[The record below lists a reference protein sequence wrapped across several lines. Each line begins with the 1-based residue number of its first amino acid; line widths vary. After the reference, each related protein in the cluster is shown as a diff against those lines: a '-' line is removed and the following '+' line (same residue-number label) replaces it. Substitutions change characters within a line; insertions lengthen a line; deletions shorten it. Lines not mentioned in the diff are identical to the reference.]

1 MVRCLEQKDRIILSS
16 SGNQTE
22 FIIDEIVGVGGRCI
36 AYKVSYKE
44 NGEILHRG
52 ILKEFFPAFLISE
65 GATMRSGTS
74 VVVPDAFAMQFSVE
88 LENFKKTYRVINEYL
103 SNNLSAANYHTV
115 QMGLYVGNNT
125 AYTLTSCDYGKSYD
139 KLKDTNLHTMF
150 KLMYSVTKAVEL
162 YHNAGFLHLDIKPK
176 NILVLDEVTDVVKL
190 FDFDSLIPLQSFV
203 DRTVESVPVPGEYY
217 VPELSN
223 CEVRNIGIHT
233 DVFEIGAMVFNRLF
247 GRYPEPA
254 DMRYDAV
261 YPFEHSPLFVGV
273 SPQAKHEIEL
283 LLRKTIQI
291 SKRNRYQNTTDLKK
305 QLKRIV
311 SLIGSDAP
319 YLVDLPKWQPTRDF
333 IGRSQDIKE
342 LEQRLC
348 EYGYVFVKGIG
359 GLGKSELVKYYVK
372 KFASKYHTVQFC
384 KYDDSLKSVV
394 ATLSINGVDDG
405 SFNSFEELVR
415 HKNKILHTCDE
426 HTLII
431 VDNFNVT
438 HDKFLREFLPS
449 DNNSF
454 KVIFTTRCNLAADYY
469 ADKIM
474 NLSKLSMEECKKLY
488 CTHSGYDADDD
499 CVDSI
504 IEMVDYNTL
513 VLVLLAETMRKA
525 GKSPEEI
532 LSILEKQELDQEQA
546 LVFHEYD
553 YSAEEIDEY
562 NKINSHLNVI
572 FDISSMSPV
581 EKQLL
586 KAMSLVSQRGI
597 KVEDFLNYCNN
608 EAFSSD
614 MISVMSDLGWLEFR
628 NELLVMHPIVS
639 DLLFMNND
647 IISDE
652 SYYNLADNLE
662 DLCNPDYISHIS
674 VVMDRVACALH
685 LDRRYK
691 NEDEERRIVIKS
703 KLGRLYANIYRPK
716 QAREALLDAINL
728 ANETGRTEFLPY
740 IYSFAG
746 EVEKDFG
753 TISSAIEFYEK
764 AIAEGRKPENDY
776 CEIVLE
782 SMMNVAA
789 CLVDNGDLISANIS
803 YDEALYF
810 AQLNSLDSYVSEIAK
825 ELVTICTELE
835 LPGDVEKYTLIMQE
849 YARYAEECDYVPQ
862 KIKEME
868 QLTNTGDYV
877 ASMLKY
883 ESFLEEKRE
892 ELGEDSPI
900 YQDVARNRWVFYA
913 ISNDCEQ
920 AKRLVAQNLS
930 FVEEKFGSDSM
941 EMAEQLVTI
950 SQIFPKLQEF
960 DYAIESA
967 KRAIEICNALNQNR
981 TKVALEARLAL
992 ANCYLI
998 LGNPDKAK
1006 STYSDVDFT
1015 SFSGTE
1021 MLAEIVTSAGQVL
1034 CELSEYEIV
1043 EQMCV
1048 DLLKRGAVDRFSRAQ
1063 TYIIYAMCREQKGL
1077 LDEAEDLCEQ
1087 AKPLIEAIVDET
1099 IRREWLIQYYR
1110 TSARLEYRRGNYK
1123 NAIAKINEFLSQFP
1137 DEQKDS
1143 FILFQVIS
1151 ERGLYYASNKDVQ
1164 LAIRDY
1170 ELAERILLAN
1180 NMPGE
1185 SFVLL
1190 YNNISVHFCN
1200 LENYEKAKE
1209 YLDKI
1214 VAIKPSVLN
1223 PTSYSEAL
1231 ICSNIGWIALNEDD
1245 VMQAGRMFNRA
1256 AKAFISIGA
1265 TKSADYLTTLHNLS
1279 LAYEK
1284 RKMYEKCQKIYQII
1298 FNLYDEKCMD
1308 ADGKFR
1314 KLFTTCYVRTL
1325 LEDEK
1330 YSEATD
1336 FVTVEDQCNV
1346 NRFGESSVQRI
1357 DFLLQVGSYLKA
1369 YGIEFCM
1376 SLYKSAS
1383 DAVKIGGHQDTI
1395 YNARLLN
1402 YIGVCYTDFYEDYGF
1417 AIRLFNDAKGL
1428 FEKIGATEDEMYPV
1442 VISNIKYAEDK
1453 QMDQL
1458 IKDLADSIMNDESND
1473 DDE

>member
-1 MVRCLEQKDRIILSS
+1 MVRCLAEKDRIILSS

-22 FIIDEIVGVGGRCI
+22 FVIDEVVGVGGSCI

-44 NGEILHRG
+44 NGEIAHRG
-52 ILKEFFPAFLISE
+52 ILKEFFPAFLITE
-65 GATMRSGTS
+65 EANMRSGTS
-74 VVVPDAFAMQFSVE
+74 INVPDAFAVQFSIE

-139 KLKDTNLHTMF
+139 KLKDANLHSMF

-190 FDFDSLIPLQSFV
+190 FDFDSLIPLQKFV

-233 DVFEIGAMVFNRLF
+233 DVFEIGAMIFKRLF

-261 YPFEHSPLFVGV
+261 YPFEQSSLFIGV
-273 SPQAKHEIEL
+273 SPQAKHEIES

-291 SKRNRYQNTTDLKK
+291 SKRSRYQTTKELKEHLKK
-305 QLKRIV
+305 IV
-311 SLIGSDAP
+311 SLVGSDAP
-319 YLVDLPKWQPTRDF
+319 YLVDLPKWQPTKDF
-333 IGRSQDIKE
+333 VGRSCDVKE
-342 LEQRLC
+342 LEQRLRDD
-348 EYGYVFVKGIG
+348 GYVFIKGIG

-372 KFASKYHTVQFC
+372 KFAAQYHTIQFC
-384 KYDDSLKSVV
+384 KYEDSLRSIV

-405 SFNSFEELVR
+405 SFNNFDELVR

-449 DNNSF
+449 NNTSF

-469 ADKIM
+469 SDRIM
-474 NLSKLSMEECKKLY
+474 HLSKLSMDECKKLY
-488 CTHSGYDADDD
+488 STHSGYDADNEY
-499 CVDSI
+499 VESI

-525 GKSPEEI
+525 GKHPEEI
-532 LSILEKQELDQEQA
+532 LLLLENQELDQEQA
-546 LVFHEYD
+546 IVFHEYD
-553 YSAEEIDEY
+553 YSADEIEEY

-586 KAMSLVSQRGI
+586 KNMSLVSQRGI
-597 KVEDFLNYCNN
+597 TVEDFLSYCDSDL
-608 EAFSSD
+608 FSD
-614 MISVMSDLGWLEFR
+614 DIISILVDLGWLEHR
-628 NELLVMHPIVS
+628 NDLLVMHPIVS
-639 DLLFMNND
+639 DLLFMNAE
-647 IISDE
+647 IAPDE

-662 DLCNPDYISHIS
+662 EQCNPDYISHIS

-703 KLGRLYANIYRPK
+703 KLGRLYANIYRPT

-728 ANETGRTEFLPY
+728 ANETGKTEFLPY

-764 AIAEGRKPENDY
+764 AITEGRKPENDY

-789 CLVDNGDLISANIS
+789 CLVENGDLISANLS

-810 AQLNSLDSYVSEIAK
+810 AQLNSLDSYVYEIAK
-825 ELVTICTELE
+825 ELVAICTELE
-835 LPGDVEKYTLIMQE
+835 LPEDKEKYTLIMQE
-849 YARYAEECDYVPQ
+849 YAKHADQCDYVPQ

-868 QLTNTGDYV
+868 QLTNDGDYI
-877 ASMLKY
+877 SGMLKY
-883 ESFLEEKRE
+883 ESFLEEKRD

-900 YQDVARNRWVFYA
+900 YQDIARNRWVFYA
-913 ISNDCEQ
+913 INNDAEQ
-920 AKRLVAQNLS
+920 TKRLVAQNLS
-930 FVEEKFGSDSM
+930 FIEDKYGSESM

-950 SQIFPKLQEF
+950 AQIFPKLQEF

-967 KRAIEICNALNQNR
+967 ERAIAICNALNQNR

-998 LGNPDKAK
+998 LGMADKAK
-1006 STYSDVDFT
+1006 SSYSDVDFT
-1015 SFSGTE
+1015 AFSGTE
-1021 MLAEIVTSAGQVL
+1021 ILSEIVTSAGQVL

-1048 DLLKRGAVDRFSRAQ
+1048 DLLKRGSVDRFSKAQ
-1063 TYIIYAMCREQKGL
+1063 TYIIYAMTQEQKGL
-1077 LDEAEDLCEQ
+1077 LDDAESLCEQ
-1087 AKPLIEAIVDET
+1087 ARPLLESIIDEAIK
-1099 IRREWLIQYYR
+1099 REWLVQYYR
-1110 TSARLEYRRGNYK
+1110 TAARIAFRRGNFK
-1123 NAIAKINEFLSQFP
+1123 KAIEKINELVTKFP
-1137 DEQKDS
+1137 EDQKEA
-1143 FILFQVIS
+1143 FILFQVVA
-1151 ERGLYYASNKDVQ
+1151 ERGLYYASNKEIH
-1164 LAIRDY
+1164 LAVSDY
-1170 ELAERILLAN
+1170 ELAEKILIAN

-1185 SFVLL
+1185 SFVVL
-1190 YNNISVHFCN
+1190 YNNISVNFCN
-1200 LENYEKAKE
+1200 LHDYDKADE
-1209 YLDKI
+1209 YLRKI
-1214 VAIKPSVLN
+1214 VAVKPSVLE
-1223 PTSYSEAL
+1223 PTSYSDAL
-1231 ICSNIGWIALNEDD
+1231 ICSNIGWIALNKDD
-1245 VMQAGRMFNRA
+1245 VMKAGSMFNKA
-1256 AKAFISIGA
+1256 AKAFKNIGA

-1284 RKMYEKCQKIYQII
+1284 REMFEKCHKIYQII
-1298 FNLYDEKCMD
+1298 FNLYDEKSMD
-1308 ADGKFR
+1308 ADGNFR
-1314 KLFTTCYVRTL
+1314 RLFTTCYVRIL
-1325 LEDEK
+1325 LEDGK
-1330 YSEATD
+1330 YTEATD
-1336 FVTVEDQCNV
+1336 FTTVEDQRNV
-1346 NRFGESSVQRI
+1346 HRFGENSIQRI

-1376 SLYKSAS
+1376 NLYKAAS
-1383 DAVKIGGHQDTI
+1383 DAVKAGGHQDTV
-1395 YNARLLN
+1395 YNARLQN

-1417 AIRLFNDAKGL
+1417 AIRLFNDAKDL
-1428 FEKIGATEDEMYPV
+1428 FEKIGKTEDEMYPV
-1442 VISNIKYAEDK
+1442 VLSNIKYAEDK

-1458 IKDLADSIMNDESND
+1458 IKELADSILSEESND
-1473 DDE
+1473 DE

>member
-22 FIIDEIVGVGGRCI
+22 FIIDEIVGVGGSCI

-44 NGEILHRG
+44 NGEIIHRG

-65 GATMRSGTS
+65 GTTMRFGTS
-74 VVVPDAFAMQFSVE
+74 VVVPDAFAMQFSIE

-139 KLKDTNLHTMF
+139 KLKDADLHSMF

-176 NILVLDEVTDVVKL
+176 NILILDEVTDVVKL
-190 FDFDSLIPLQSFV
+190 FDFDSLIPLQSFA

-233 DVFEIGAMVFNRLF
+233 DVFEIGAMIFNRLF
-247 GRYPEPA
+247 GHYPEPA

-261 YPFEHSPLFVGV
+261 YPFEQSALFVGV

-291 SKRNRYQNTTDLKK
+291 SKRSRYQNTAELKE
-305 QLKRIV
+305 QLRRIV

-342 LEQRLC
+342 LDQRLC
-348 EYGYVFVKGIG
+348 EHGYVFVKGIG

-372 KFASKYHTVQFC
+372 KFASKYHTIQFC

-394 ATLSINGVDDG
+394 AALSINGVDDG
-405 SFNSFEELVR
+405 SFNSFDELVR

-438 HDKFLREFLPS
+438 HDKFLRDFLPS
-449 DNNSF
+449 NDSSF

-474 NLSKLSMEECKKLY
+474 KLSKLSMDECKKLY
-488 CTHSGYDADDD
+488 CVHSGYDADDG

-525 GKSPEEI
+525 GKTAEEI

-553 YSAEEIDEY
+553 YSDEEIEEY

-572 FDISSMSPV
+572 FDISSMSPI

-586 KAMSLVSQRGI
+586 KTMSLVSQRGI
-597 KVEDFLNYCNN
+597 KVEDFLSFCNN

-614 MISVMSDLGWLEFR
+614 MISVLSDLGWLEFR
-628 NELLVMHPIVS
+628 NELIVMHPIVS

-662 DLCNPDYISHIS
+662 DQCTPDYISHIS

-691 NEDEERRIVIKS
+691 NEDEERKIVIKS

-716 QAREALLDAINL
+716 QARETLLDAINL

-746 EVEKDFG
+746 EVERDFG

-789 CLVDNGDLISANIS
+789 CLVDNGDLISANVS

-810 AQLNSLDSYVSEIAK
+810 AQLNSLDSYVYEIAK
-825 ELVTICTELE
+825 ELVLICTELE
-835 LPGDVEKYTLIMQE
+835 LSADKEKYALIMQE
-849 YARYAEECDYVPQ
+849 YAQYADECDYTSDN
-862 KIKEME
+862 IKEME
-868 QLTNTGDYV
+868 QLTDRGDY
-877 ASMLKY
+877 ASGLLKY
-883 ESFLEEKRE
+883 EKFLKDERD

-900 YQDVARNRWVFYA
+900 YQDVARNLWIFYA
-913 ISNDCEQ
+913 ISNDSEQ
-920 AKRLVAQNLS
+920 AQRLVTQNLS
-930 FVEEKFGSDSM
+930 FIEDKFGLESM
-941 EMAEQLVTI
+941 EMAEQLVSI
-950 SQIFPKLQEF
+950 AQIFPKLQEF
-960 DYAIESA
+960 SYAIESA
-967 KRAIEICNALNQNR
+967 ERAIVICNSLGQSKS
-981 TKVALEARLAL
+981 KVALEAKLAL

-998 LGNPDKAK
+998 LGMIDKAK
-1006 STYSDVDFT
+1006 KSYADVDFT

-1021 MLAEIVTSAGQVL
+1021 ILSEVVTSAGQVL

-1043 EQMCV
+1043 EHMCI
-1048 DLLKRGAVDRFSRAQ
+1048 DLLKRDSVDRFGRAQ
-1063 TYIIYAMCREQKGL
+1063 AYILYARVQEQQGL
-1077 LDEAEDLCEQ
+1077 LDEAEVLCEQ
-1087 AKPLIEAIVDET
+1087 ARPLLEAIVDDL
-1099 IRREWLIQYYR
+1099 IKREWLVQYYR
-1110 TSARLEYRRGNYK
+1110 TSARLDYRRGNFNK
-1123 NAIAKINEFLSQFP
+1123 AITKLNELLSRFP
-1137 DEQKDS
+1137 KDHQEE
-1143 FILFQVIS
+1143 FILIQVIT
-1151 ERGLYYASNKDVQ
+1151 ERGLYYATNGDIQQAVG
-1164 LAIRDY
+1164 DY
-1170 ELAERILLAN
+1170 TLAEKILAAN

-1185 SFVLL
+1185 SFVTL
-1190 YNNISVHFCN
+1190 YNNISVNFCN
-1200 LENYEKAKE
+1200 LHDYDKAEE
-1209 YLDKI
+1209 YLNKI
-1214 VAIKPSVLN
+1214 VSIKPSVLE
-1223 PTSYSEAL
+1223 PTSYTDAL
-1231 ICSNIGWIALNEDD
+1231 ICSNIGWVALKKDD
-1245 VMQAGRMFNRA
+1245 VMKAGRMFNRA
-1256 AKAFISIGA
+1256 VNAFKKIGA
-1265 TKSADYLTTLHNLS
+1265 TKTADYLTTLHNLS
-1279 LAYEK
+1279 LAYEQ
-1284 RKMYEKCQKIYQII
+1284 REMFDKCRKIYQII
-1298 FNLYDEKCMD
+1298 FSLYDEKTMD
-1308 ADGKFR
+1308 ATGKFR
-1314 KLFTTCYVRTL
+1314 RLTSTGYIRIL
-1325 LEDEK
+1325 LADGYFNEANEFSGKEDENNI
-1330 YSEATD
+1330 
-1336 FVTVEDQCNV
+1336 Q
-1346 NRFGESSVQRI
+1346 RFGENSLQRI
-1357 DFLLQVGSYLKA
+1357 AFLMIVGSLFKS
-1369 YGIEFCM
+1369 YGFETCLIFYKRAGDAIET
-1376 SLYKSAS
+1376 
-1383 DAVKIGGHQDTI
+1383 GGHQDTV
-1395 YNARLLN
+1395 YNARLIN
-1402 YIGVCYTDFYEDYGF
+1402 YIGVCYTDLYEDYRF
-1417 AIRLFNDAKGL
+1417 ALQLFNDARDL
-1428 FEKIGATEDEMYPV
+1428 FEKLGLTDDEMYPV

-1453 QMDQL
+1453 QTDQL
-1458 IKDLADSIMNDESND
+1458 IKNLADSILSDESND
-1473 DDE
+1473 DE